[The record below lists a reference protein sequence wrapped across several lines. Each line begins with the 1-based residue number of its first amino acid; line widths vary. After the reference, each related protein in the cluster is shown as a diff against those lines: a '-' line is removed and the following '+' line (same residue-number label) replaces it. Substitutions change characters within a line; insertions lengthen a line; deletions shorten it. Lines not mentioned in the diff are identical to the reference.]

1 MVGIYKKK
9 RRNNMEIGL
18 SYFRGDIEAGA
29 EDEVFFKIESG
40 HFTDKAP
47 HKNFELSIR
56 CLDEETGQAM
66 VNAAQEFFRLWKK
79 SDSFFNET
87 ENHH

>member
-1 MVGIYKKK
+1 
-9 RRNNMEIGL
+9 MEIGL

-79 SDSFFNET
+79 ILFLTKPKTTINPRGLLTKFA
-87 ENHH
+87 